1 LVGAHGSLGTHP
13 QGQEFFGSFFQKR
26 TASSSVDNNSGERM
40 QNELQQLRQ
49 RLECL
54 EAIEAIRRLKH
65 RYLRACDRQRPDDV
79 RACFVPNGAVIAY
92 EGFPEFADR
101 EDFVRIYAQMGC
113 RPQIVDMHHGQ
124 NPDISLTGENR
135 AAGLWDIYYFGIDLT
150 SRTATQLAG
159 EYQDQ
164 YERVDGSWLIR
175 STRFRRTSVLSYSV
189 SADGALQCT
198 EMGRGNP
205 APAPA

>member
-1 LVGAHGSLGTHP
+1 
-13 QGQEFFGSFFQKR
+13 
-26 TASSSVDNNSGERM
+26 M
-40 QNELQQLRQ
+40 QDELQRLRT

-54 EAIEAIRRLKH
+54 EAVEAIRRLKH

-79 RACFVPNGAVIAY
+79 RACFVTDGAVIAY

-124 NPDISLTGENR
+124 NPDISLAGENR
-135 AAGLWDIYYFGIDLT
+135 ATGLWDIYYFGIDLAT
-150 SRTATQLAG
+150 RTATQLAG
-159 EYQDQ
+159 EYLDQ
-164 YERVDGSWLIR
+164 YECVEGSWLIR

-189 SADGALQCT
+189 SADGALQCV
-198 EMGRGNP
+198 EMGRGNQTP
-205 APAPA
+205 TQA